1 MNMKPF
7 TPEQDQYLQLAQ
19 TRAFYQGM
27 REAVR
32 NYAWWRDGV
41 QYVGSVGTTLKQAL
55 DDIDQMESEIL
66 TRFKKF
72 QVEQDAMVN

>member
-1 MNMKPF
+1 MNMKPL

-32 NYAWWRDGV
+32 NYAWWRDGQ
-41 QYVGSVGTTLKQAL
+41 QYVGSTSITLKQAL
-55 DDIDQMESEIL
+55 DDIDQMESEIVE
-66 TRFKKF
+66 RFRRL
-72 QVEQDAMVN
+72 EHI

>member
-1 MNMKPF
+1 MKPL

-41 QYVGSVGTTLKQAL
+41 QYVGSTGTTLKQAI
-55 DDIDQMESEIL
+55 DDIDQMESEIIE
-66 TRFKKF
+66 RFRRL
-72 QVEQDAMVN
+72 EHI

>member
-1 MNMKPF
+1 MKPF

-41 QYVGSVGTTLKQAL
+41 QYVGSTGTTLKQAI
-55 DDIDQMESEIL
+55 DDIDQMESEIIE
-66 TRFKKF
+66 RFRRL
-72 QVEQDAMVN
+72 EHI

>member
-1 MNMKPF
+1 MKPF

-32 NYAWWRDGV
+32 NYACWKDGQ
-41 QYVGSVGTTLKQAL
+41 QYVGSVGTTLKQAI
-55 DDIDQMESEIL
+55 DDIDQMESEIIE
-66 TRFKKF
+66 RFRRL
-72 QVEQDAMVN
+72 EHI